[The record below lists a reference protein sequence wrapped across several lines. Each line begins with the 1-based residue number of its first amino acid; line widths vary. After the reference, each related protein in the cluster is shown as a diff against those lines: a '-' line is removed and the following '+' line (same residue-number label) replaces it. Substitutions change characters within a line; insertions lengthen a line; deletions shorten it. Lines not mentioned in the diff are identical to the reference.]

1 MKTFGQPGSITPAS
15 FQPDLHPATIV
26 EGLSL
31 LREMGL
37 SRKQIREAS
46 GLSDKAV
53 RNYFVTPQDQIRL
66 PDGRATTDEVD
77 Q

>member
-15 FQPDLHPATIV
+15 FRPDLHPATIL

-37 SRKQIREAS
+37 SRKHIREAS

-53 RNYFVTPQDQIRL
+53 RRYFLAPLDQIQL
-66 PDGRATTDEVD
+66 PDEWADRMADN